1 MSGWRTIWRDLRVTL
16 GQALMAVLGQP
27 VAGPTREER
36 ENNDAQRAQLR
47 QGRPASAGEAARQ
60 VAAEAARVAALQ
72 PADRAR
78 HDSGHRR

>member
-1 MSGWRTIWRDLRVTL
+1 MSGWRTVWRDLRVTL

-36 ENNDAQRAQLR
+36 ENNDAQRAQVR
-47 QGRPASAGEAARQ
+47 QGKPASAAEAARQ
-60 VAAEAARVAALQ
+60 LAAEAARVATLQ

-78 HDSGHRR
+78 RDPGRRR